1 MEVLNELKPGLDE
14 KLYERAMI
22 IELKRGGHTVSVQT
36 SFPVFY
42 RGELI
47 GNLIPD
53 LIVDEAV
60 IVDPKVVSCFTET
73 HIAQMIGYLNKTR
86 LDLAL
91 LLNFKNARLEWKR
104 VLRPQEGAEVIR
116 HIPRTTPEYNLRTGL
131 YALEKLIDLSYGH
144 AYDVVIFDRCI
155 FDTYGWMMYWESKG
169 KIPKAECELF
179 QQFFLSRFWVDRV
192 IASYVMVCD
201 AEEAM
206 RRELRIA
213 LSDKMGETTN
223 PDTITSLVARYR
235 TMCKDLGA
243 QFPQLQLIETTT
255 MQEQE
260 MVSYIAT
267 TTLETI
273 LRKVREQKK

>member
-1 MEVLNELKPGLDE
+1 MTRIIHEELSREIIGAAMEVLNELKPGLDE

-104 VLRPQEGAEVIR
+104 VLRPQEPDE
-116 HIPRTTPEYNLRTGL
+116 PNTP
-131 YALEKLIDLSYGH
+131 DLH
-144 AYDVVIFDRCI
+144 A
-155 FDTYGWMMYWESKG
+155 
-169 KIPKAECELF
+169 
-179 QQFFLSRFWVDRV
+179 
-192 IASYVMVCD
+192 
-201 AEEAM
+201 
-206 RRELRIA
+206 
-213 LSDKMGETTN
+213 
-223 PDTITSLVARYR
+223 
-235 TMCKDLGA
+235 
-243 QFPQLQLIETTT
+243 
-255 MQEQE
+255 
-260 MVSYIAT
+260 
-267 TTLETI
+267 
-273 LRKVREQKK
+273 